1 MSLNCTELR
10 NMFEEKPRKG
20 RVNHLDD
27 YEYCRLLYETAKGNA
42 RRKSVERSK
51 EEVMMMMKE
60 EEENKYSDIRV
71 FLREMEETGVI
82 DQQPNSDFSF
92 YSDPRRLSPT
102 LPDFSFYSRRLSP
115 LSPGLIEDFVAA
127 RRQQRVH
134 SATNSDYR

>member
-1 MSLNCTELR
+1 MMSLNCTELL

-51 EEVMMMMKE
+51 EEVVMMMKE

-82 DQQPNSDFSF
+82 DQQPDSGSDFSF
-92 YSDPRRLSPT
+92 YSDPRRFSP
-102 LPDFSFYSRRLSP
+102 LSRRLPP
-115 LSPGLIEDFVAA
+115 LSPGLIEEFVAA

>member
-51 EEVMMMMKE
+51 EEVVMMMKE

-82 DQQPNSDFSF
+82 DQQPDSGSDFSF
-92 YSDPRRLSPT
+92 YSDPRRLSPET
-102 LPDFSFYSRRLSP
+102 LYSRRLSP
-115 LSPGLIEDFVAA
+115 GLIEEFVAA